1 MATYAIGDIQG
12 CYLTLQKLLERIGYR
27 SDADRLWLV
36 GDLVN
41 RGPRSLDVLRWARVQ
56 GDRVVAVLG
65 NHDLHLLA
73 VAAGK
78 RKLKARDTLDE
89 VLSAGDLPK
98 LLEWVASRPLLYQE
112 AGWVLVH
119 AGLPPFWSLKEA
131 GERALDLRAG
141 LQTDREG
148 TLEAL
153 YTGTTP
159 CRDAEGLN
167 DGARLRLTVAALTRM
182 RACAPDGTLDLEFN
196 GGLDQMPRGRRP
208 WFEISTAPRT
218 ETVIFG
224 HWAALGYHTGPGFV
238 ALDTGCVWGG
248 VLTAYRLED
257 GAIFQVP
264 NVD

>member
-12 CYLTLQKLLERIGYR
+12 CYLTLQQLLERIGYR
-27 SDADRLWLV
+27 SDTDRLWLV

-56 GDRVVAVLG
+56 GDGLVAVLG
-65 NHDLHLLA
+65 NHDIHLLA

-78 RKLKARDTLDE
+78 RKLKARDTLDD
-89 VLSAGDLPK
+89 VLAAGDLPS
-98 LLEWVASRPLLYQE
+98 LLDWVASRPLIHRE

-119 AGLPPFWSLKEA
+119 AGVPPFWSVEEA
-131 GERALDLRAG
+131 CERGLDLRAG

-148 TLEAL
+148 TLGAL
-153 YTGTTP
+153 YSGSTP
-159 CRDAEGLN
+159 CCDADGMD
-167 DGARLRLTVAALTRM
+167 DGARLRLAAGALTRM

-196 GGLDQMPRGRRP
+196 GGLDQMPEGRQP
-208 WFEISTAPRT
+208 WFDVPSASRS
-218 ETVIFG
+218 ETVLFG
-224 HWAALGYHTGPGFV
+224 HWAALGHRIGEGFV
-238 ALDTGCVWGG
+238 SLDTGCVWGG